1 MEYGYRSS
9 IKQVEERGKGLYMEY
24 GYRSS
29 IKKQKKE
36 EKVYNGYMDI
46 GVA

>member
-9 IKQVEERGKGLYMEY
+9 IKQVEERGKGWYMEY

-29 IKKQKKE
+29 IKQVE
-36 EKVYNGYMDI
+36 ERGRGICMDI
-46 GVA
+46 YR

>member
-9 IKQVEERGKGLYMEY
+9 ITQVEERGKGLYMEY

-29 IKKQKKE
+29 IKQVE
-36 EKVYNGYMDI
+36 ERENG
-46 GVA
+46 